1 MEVTLYLPYYDY
13 NDEGFDVNEDFY
25 KDGDEYVKAVSDEYD
40 KNKDIVFNS
49 MMDAKNGS
57 GSLLRSTDDK
67 TYVFSTKTSQSEEKV
82 VYTSSKSTLY
92 NDEGKEETVD
102 KLITHYVDGK
112 PFIEMIEFDDSTS
125 EDEFISEV
133 SLWVRE
139 HNSINKYRDF
149 KGEEWTLRNEP
160 LRNLRVHF
168 INKANEDIYAVLDNC
183 KILDIV
189 DEKTMIIYINKIRL
203 IDKIEDNG

>member
-25 KDGDEYVKAVSDEYD
+25 KDSDEYVKAVSDEYD

-102 KLITHYVDGK
+102 KLITHYR
-112 PFIEMIEFDDSTS
+112 DD
-125 EDEFISEV
+125 
-133 SLWVRE
+133 
-139 HNSINKYRDF
+139 
-149 KGEEWTLRNEP
+149 
-160 LRNLRVHF
+160 RV
-168 INKANEDIYAVLDNC
+168 
-183 KILDIV
+183 
-189 DEKTMIIYINKIRL
+189 
-203 IDKIEDNG
+203 